1 MDMPIDFQHQAMG
14 YDRTATMFSPEGHL
28 LQVEYAEKT
37 VRLGSSSIGMACT
50 DGVFILADKRI
61 TDKLMVQESASRIH
75 EIDAHLV
82 ASIAGITSD
91 GRVLVERAQVLSQA
105 VDGDTTWGVK
115 LQTSGISLF
124 KGASYAGRD
133 INFDEDYSLNGNVT
147 PTGVTE
153 VVFSKLLGIPNTT
166 GTLTLTNTNSEVQ
179 NITIGS
185 KGQLDY

>member
-1 MDMPIDFQHQAMG
+1 MRGFTLLELLLVI
-14 YDRTATMFSPEGHL
+14 ATITILAAIAIPVYSN
-28 LQVEYAEKT
+28 LQVKND
-37 VRLGSSSIGMACT
+37 L
-50 DGVFILADKRI
+50 D
-61 TDKLMVQESASRIH
+61 
-75 EIDAHLV
+75 V
-82 ASIAGITSD
+82 ATNTTLQTL
-91 GRVLVERAQVLSQA
+91 RRAQVLSQT
-105 VDGDTTWGVK
+105 VDGDNTWGVK